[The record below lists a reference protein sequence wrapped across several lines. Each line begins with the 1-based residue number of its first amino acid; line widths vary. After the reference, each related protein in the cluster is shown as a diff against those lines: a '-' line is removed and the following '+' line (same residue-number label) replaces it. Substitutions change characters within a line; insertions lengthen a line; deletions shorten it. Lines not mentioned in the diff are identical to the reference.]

1 MTCSNEHWTIP
12 QDTSF
17 EEAQMRRGV
26 IGCIAA
32 ACALALAASGT
43 AFARAGDRTMVA
55 TYPVATALC
64 AKARTGEALPPRL
77 ANARAGVVLACNT
90 LENAFGPLVSTVD
103 AAEAAY
109 LTTVS
114 NQRSIVAAAC
124 ARPVADRA
132 ACQAARITKRGTD
145 AAALLTRKA
154 AVDVFRNSIRANRD
168 TFWAT
173 IRALRTGA

>member
-1 MTCSNEHWTIP
+1 
-12 QDTSF
+12 
-17 EEAQMRRGV
+17 MRRGLV
-26 IGCIAA
+26 GCVSGV
-32 ACALALAASGT
+32 CALGLAVSGS
-43 AFARAGDRTMVA
+43 AFARAGERTMVQ

-64 AKARTGEALPPRL
+64 AKARSGAALPPRL
-77 ANARAGVVLACNT
+77 VSDRAGVVLACNT

-114 NQRSIVAAAC
+114 NQRSMVAAAC
-124 ARPVADRA
+124 TRPVADVA
-132 ACQAARITKRGTD
+132 ACRAARITKRGTD
-145 AAALLTRKA
+145 AAALLTRRA

-173 IRALRTGA
+173 VRALRMGA